1 MEKLS
6 ILTEN
11 RLLSYDLELTH
22 LRPLKKNLRF
32 LGTYNQMND
41 VLKKTHEEEEV
52 E

>member
-11 RLLSYDLELTH
+11 RLLNYDLGAQTFKTTE
-22 LRPLKKNLRF
+22 KDLRF

-41 VLKKTHEEEEV
+41 VMKKSQEEE
-52 E
+52 